1 MVKNELLKKPDTRAV
16 KPELRVQSAA
26 ISALWDRRL
35 AGHAGVDELG
45 VVCYNLIVEKGVKYL
60 LENLVF
66 Q

>member
-1 MVKNELLKKPDTRAV
+1 MITFYYTLIQRRA
-16 KPELRVQSAA
+16 RSGCAA
-26 ISALWDRRL
+26 IPAFRDRRL